1 MRAPK
6 ASQRSSAS
14 ANMTP
19 MIDVVF
25 LLIIFFLVSS
35 HLAKREAR
43 MPLDLP
49 LAATHQ
55 ENMTDA
61 NRMTINLAPDGSIEM
76 GATSVSMNRM
86 FDILTKHQR
95 DHEGVAA
102 VRIRTDKTLTY
113 GTMEPLLRAL
123 TRAGVVDIVFAVH
136 EGT

>member
-1 MRAPK
+1 MRAPM

-49 LAATHQ
+49 TAATFRAD
-55 ENMTDA
+55 DA
-61 NRMTINLAPDGSIEM
+61 LVGRTTINLDAEGKIQM
-76 GATSVSMNRM
+76 GASIIPASRVSELLVQHRNEHGGA
-86 FDILTKHQR
+86 T
-95 DHEGVAA
+95 A
-102 VRIRTDKTLTY
+102 VRIRTDKSVPY
-113 GTMEPLLRAL
+113 GMIEPLLRDIAA
-123 TRAGVVDIVFAVH
+123 AGIVDIAFAVR
-136 EGT
+136 EEK